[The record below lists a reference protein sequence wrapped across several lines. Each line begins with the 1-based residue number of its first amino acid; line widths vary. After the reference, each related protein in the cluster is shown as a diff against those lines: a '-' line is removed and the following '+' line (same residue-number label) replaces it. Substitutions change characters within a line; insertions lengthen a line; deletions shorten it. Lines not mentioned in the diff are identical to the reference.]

1 MEDNKNYTYTYEKGK
16 EKKSADRPV
25 KAIFAVVVAAL
36 IMLSVV
42 LGILFGM
49 QEGGKEEETTLPPE
63 TTTEEIIETTTLPEE
78 LYKAGDYIVATGG
91 YSLRFRKDH
100 AKDAESITDIPDKT
114 QLTVISVYYDETAE
128 EDFKYWGQ
136 VVYLGHTGWVTMS
149 YLENAFSE
157 DIITPEELPSG
168 DETTA
173 VESTTAASAQQNPS
187 TETTTAASQNTI
199 ETTTAASQ
207 NTVETTTQAT
217 GSKYAAGDYK
227 IATGGYTLT
236 LRQSASAS
244 STAILS
250 IADGTQITVLEVI
263 DTGAANG
270 NTRYWGKILHLGH
283 TGYVAMAYLEKVN

>member
-1 MEDNKNYTYTYEKGK
+1 MEDNTNYTYTYEKEN
-16 EKKSADRPV
+16 EKKTSDRPV
-25 KAIFAVVVAAL
+25 KAIFAVVIAAL
-36 IMLSVV
+36 LILSVV

-49 QEGGKEEETTLPPE
+49 QETEVEEETTLAPE
-63 TTTEEIIETTTLPEE
+63 TTTEEVVETTTLPEE
-78 LYKAGDYIVATGG
+78 LYKVGDYIVSTGG

-114 QLTVISVYYDETAE
+114 QLTVTEIYYDETAE

-136 VVYLGHTGWVTMS
+136 VTYLGHTGWVTMS
-149 YLENAFSE
+149 YLENAFTE
-157 DIITPEELPSG
+157 DIVTPDELTTA
-168 DETTA
+168 DETTTV
-173 VESTTAASAQQNPS
+173 VEGTTAAPTQQTP
-187 TETTTAASQNTI
+187 TT

-207 NTVETTTQAT
+207 NTVETTTQST

-244 STAILS
+244 ATAILS
-250 IADGTQITVLEVI
+250 IADGTQITVLEVV

-270 NTRYWGKILHLGH
+270 NTRYWGKIVHLGH
-283 TGYVAMAYLEKVN
+283 TGYVAMAYLEKAN